1 MARGKYER
9 WLTEEGL
16 GLIETWA
23 REGASDAE
31 LAEKLGVA
39 RRTLREWVRDHEQ
52 IGRALL
58 RGRGGAATEQVENAL
73 YKKALGYNVT
83 VKVPMRVKKRV
94 QDPETGCWEERE
106 VIEMVEREKHVPPD
120 MKAVQFWLTNRE
132 KLRWQ
137 KAPAP
142 DGEEQE
148 GVTVIIDV

>member
-1 MARGKYER
+1 MAGGKYER
-9 WLTEEGL
+9 WLTDEGL
-16 GLIETWA
+16 GLIEAWV
-23 REGASDAE
+23 REGATEEE
-31 LAEKLGVA
+31 LGERLGVTQK
-39 RRTLREWVRDHEQ
+39 TLRRWAKEHDQ
-52 IGRALL
+52 LALALL
-58 RGRGGAATEQVENAL
+58 RGRSGAAEQVENAL

-142 DGEEQE
+142 DDEEQE
-148 GVTVIIDV
+148 RVTVIVDV